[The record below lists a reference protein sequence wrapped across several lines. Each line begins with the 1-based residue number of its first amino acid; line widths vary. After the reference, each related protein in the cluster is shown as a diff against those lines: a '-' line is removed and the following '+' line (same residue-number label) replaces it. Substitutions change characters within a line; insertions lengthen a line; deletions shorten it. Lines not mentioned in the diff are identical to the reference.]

1 MENSAQTP
9 DKSCYKHTY
18 FPKYRIYY
26 PRKIKEVRALL
37 VCFLRVLI
45 IYPIVIFGIRLMG
58 KRQIGELQPTELVV
72 SMLIS
77 NAATLP
83 LENQELPLFMGII
96 PMLML
101 ICFEVLLSWG
111 TLRHRGFRRL
121 LLGSPQVIIRGGVLD
136 QKLMRA
142 LRLSLDDVLTA
153 LRAQGIFD
161 VNEVQLAVVET
172 NGTISVY
179 QKAPQ
184 RPLTCA
190 DMKLHPKDEPPPEV
204 LISDGC
210 VSAHGLRA
218 AKFTEARLEGILRQQ
233 GLRAADIFL
242 MTADANGLHTLI
254 LKEKAGAAS

>member
-1 MENSAQTP
+1 M
-9 DKSCYKHTY
+9 
-18 FPKYRIYY
+18 
-26 PRKIKEVRALL
+26 L

-101 ICFEVLLSWG
+101 ICFEVLLSWE

-121 LLGSPQVIIRGGVLD
+121 LLGSPQVIVRGGVLD

-142 LRLSLDDVLTA
+142 LRLSLDD
-153 LRAQGIFD
+153 
-161 VNEVQLAVVET
+161 
-172 NGTISVY
+172 
-179 QKAPQ
+179 
-184 RPLTCA
+184 
-190 DMKLHPKDEPPPEV
+190 
-204 LISDGC
+204 
-210 VSAHGLRA
+210 
-218 AKFTEARLEGILRQQ
+218 
-233 GLRAADIFL
+233 L
-242 MTADANGLHTLI
+242 MTALNCFCHNVIDR
-254 LKEKAGAAS
+254 KSVV